1 MSPAA
6 AGGTTATGERPAL
19 PDSFYAAIVSSSD
32 DAILSKDAE
41 GTITSWNP
49 AAERIYGYTPEEA
62 IGSHIS
68 MLVPP
73 DRAGEEKRILARVLA
88 GERMQHYETERR
100 RKDGGII
107 AVSLTVSPV
116 RDAAGAVTGASVI
129 ARDVS
134 VRRRTEGLAARLQ
147 AVSSALAREIT
158 PARAIE
164 SLLEQAVAALGADA
178 GAVGLVSAAG
188 DEVELAGAAGYSESG
203 LSGWMSFPLE
213 AELPMSVAIRTG
225 EPVWTRS
232 GTELSE
238 RFPLLAGAE
247 ISFESL
253 AVIPLGIEG
262 RPTGALALSFRGD
275 RDFDQE
281 ERAFLNAVAQQASF
295 ALDRARLYEAE
306 RLAGERLAFLAEA
319 TELLSG
325 SLDLDATLRR
335 LAEVATTRI
344 ADWCAIDLV
353 DDGSELRHVVV
364 AHRDPEQVRL
374 AEELRERYPTDPDAD
389 TGVPRVIR
397 TGEAEVYA
405 EIPDEMLVE
414 AAQDDEHLRLMRELG
429 LASAMVIPL
438 QVRGRTLGAVTFV
451 ASESSRRFG
460 DDDLTLAQELARRA
474 ALAVDNSMLF
484 RREHEAAL
492 TLQRSLLPRSMPELA
507 EVEFAARYYPAGAG
521 LEVGGDWY
529 EALALDNGRVGVT
542 IGDIAGRGIRAASI
556 MGRVGTALRAY
567 VLDSHHPGEAL
578 ARLDRLMREFDQP
591 EMTTIFHLQLDPATG
606 SAEYVRAGHPP
617 AMLRSPDGRVTQ
629 LAGSGTPPLGVL
641 AEVQVQQHSVEI
653 PAGSMLLLFT
663 DGLVERPGSDLGEG
677 LGRLEAALAAAPA
690 DAEGC
695 LDAIA
700 RQFDAETVP
709 DDVAMLAMR
718 PRP

>member
-1 MSPAA
+1 VSPTAAEGATA
-6 AGGTTATGERPAL
+6 AGERLAL
-19 PDSFYAAIVSSSD
+19 PDGFYTAIVSSSD

-49 AAERIYGYTPEEA
+49 GAERIYGYTAEEA
-62 IGSHIS
+62 IGNHIS
-68 MLVPP
+68 MLIPP
-73 DRAGEEKRILARVLA
+73 NRAGEEKRILARVLA

-100 RKDGGII
+100 RKDGRII

-116 RDAAGAVTGASVI
+116 RDATGAITGASVI

-134 VRRRTEGLAARLQ
+134 SRRRTEILAARLQ
-147 AVSSALAREIT
+147 AVSSALAKEVN

-164 SLLEQAVAALGADA
+164 ALLDHAVAALEADA
-178 GAVGLVSAAG
+178 GAVGLVSAGG
-188 DEVELAGAAGYSESG
+188 DEVELVGSSGYSESG
-203 LSGWMSFPLE
+203 LSGWRSFPLE

-225 EPVWTRS
+225 ESIWMRS
-232 GTELSE
+232 GAELQE

-247 ISFESL
+247 IRFESL
-253 AVIPLGIEG
+253 AVIPLGVEG
-262 RPTGALALSFRGD
+262 DRPGSLALSFRGD
-275 RDFDQE
+275 RDFSEE
-281 ERAFLNAVAQQASF
+281 ERAFLAAVAQQASF
-295 ALDRARLYEAE
+295 TLERARLYEAE
-306 RLAGERLAFLAEA
+306 RQARERLAFLAEA

-335 LAEVATTRI
+335 LAEVATRRI

-353 DDGSELRHVVV
+353 GDGSEVRHVVV
-364 AHRDPEQVRL
+364 AHRDPERVQL
-374 AEELRERYPTDPDAD
+374 AEELRERYPTDPDAE
-389 TGVPRVIR
+389 TGVPHVIR
-397 TGEAEVYA
+397 TGETEVYA

-414 AAQDDEHLRLMRELG
+414 AAQDAEHLRLMRELG
-429 LASAMVIPL
+429 LASAMVMPL
-438 QVRGRTLGAVTFV
+438 RARGRTLGAVTFV

-460 DDDLTLAQELARRA
+460 DDDLTLAEELARRA

-492 TLQRSLLPRSMPELA
+492 TLQRSLLPRSMPELDA
-507 EVEFAARYYPAGAG
+507 VEFAARYYPAGAG

-542 IGDIAGRGIRAASI
+542 IGDIAGRGIRAAAI

-567 VLDSHHPGEAL
+567 VLDCHRPGDAL
-578 ARLDRLMREFDQP
+578 ERLDRLMREFDQP

-617 AMLRSPDGRVTQ
+617 ALLRSPDGRVTQ

-653 PAGSMLLLFT
+653 PPGSTLLLFT
-663 DGLVERPGSDLGEG
+663 DGLVERPGSDLAEG
-677 LGRLEAALAAAPA
+677 LGRLEDALAAAPA
-690 DAEGC
+690 DLEAC

-700 RQFDAETVP
+700 RQFDAEEVP